1 MEDKS
6 NTAQERETGTEIEMS
21 GPLGEWLSCIPRV
34 RGRVAQG
41 SELSAL
47 LLLLPTPLLLR
58 QRQAKG
64 GGGATDL
71 AVNRHC
77 TAVGRR

>member
-1 MEDKS
+1 ME
-6 NTAQERETGTEIEMS
+6 ERDRDERTGAER
-21 GPLGEWLSCIPRV
+21 LSCIPRV
-34 RGRVAQG
+34 CGRVAQG
-41 SELSAL
+41 SELSHA
-47 LLLLPTPLLLR
+47 PPPLLR

>member
-6 NTAQERETGTEIEMS
+6 NTAQEQETGDRDRDD

-71 AVNRHC
+71 AVNTHC
-77 TAVGRR
+77 TAVGRQ